1 MCLLSH
7 KHFNLPMYALQ
18 EALADKQIIY
28 SVQAQIK
35 CALCKMQLS
44 LSILA
49 VQQNTRVLCKPAL
62 LFYSERSMQLLV
74 ESFGCQ
80 ASGSLKMTIDS
91 ISPIFSPSSFVKTAL
106 EG

>member
-1 MCLLSH
+1 
-7 KHFNLPMYALQ
+7 
-18 EALADKQIIY
+18 
-28 SVQAQIK
+28 
-35 CALCKMQLS
+35 MQLS
-44 LSILA
+44 VGILA

-62 LFYSERSMQLLV
+62 LFYSESSMQLLV

-91 ISPIFSPSSFVKTAL
+91 ISPSFTFIFCKDCAL